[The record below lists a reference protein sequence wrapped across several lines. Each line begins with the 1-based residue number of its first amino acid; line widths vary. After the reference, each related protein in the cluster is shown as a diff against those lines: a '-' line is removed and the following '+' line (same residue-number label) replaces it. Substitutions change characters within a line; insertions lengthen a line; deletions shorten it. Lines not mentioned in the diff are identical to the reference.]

1 MWIDPYNLITCSEY
15 FGELKMVGSFEF
27 DAELR
32 TKTGKGD
39 ARRTRH
45 LGKIP
50 AIVYGGSA
58 TPVQLNLTHH
68 RVVKALEN
76 EAVYSHVL
84 TLKYDGKEE
93 KVILKAIERH
103 PSRPIIMHMDFQ
115 RVSETNTVR
124 VHVPLHFVNQEASV
138 GVKKG
143 GVVNH
148 AMVEVEVVCLP
159 KDLPE
164 FIEVD
169 MALVGLGELVHLSDL
184 KLPEGVG
191 LVELVHGLEH
201 DLPVA
206 SIHAARSGEVAE

>member
-1 MWIDPYNLITCSEY
+1 
-15 FGELKMVGSFEF
+15 MVGSIFEF

-32 TKTGKGD
+32 STTGKGE
-39 ARRTRH
+39 ARRARRQN
-45 LGKIP
+45 KIP
-50 AIVYGGSA
+50 AIVYGGGA
-58 TPVQLNLTHH
+58 APVQLNLTHH
-68 RVVKALEN
+68 VIVRALEN
-76 EAVYSHVL
+76 EAVYSHIL

-93 KVILKAIERH
+93 KAVLKAIQRH

-115 RVSETNTVR
+115 RVNESDKVR
-124 VHVPLHFVNQEASV
+124 VHVPLHFVNQETSL

-148 AMVEVEVVCLP
+148 AIVEVEVSCLP

-169 MALVGLGELVHLSDL
+169 LVTVDLGGLVHLSDL
-184 KLPEGVG
+184 KLPQGVE
-191 LVELVHGLEH
+191 LVELAHGAEH

-206 SIHAARSGEVAE
+206 SIHAARAADAG